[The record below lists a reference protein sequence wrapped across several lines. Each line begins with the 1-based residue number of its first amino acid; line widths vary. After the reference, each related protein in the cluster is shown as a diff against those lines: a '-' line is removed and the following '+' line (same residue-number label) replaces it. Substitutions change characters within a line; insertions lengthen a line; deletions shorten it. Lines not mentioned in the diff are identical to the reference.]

1 MTLNDLNDAVA
12 ELHAEHRTILAELD
26 AIDAALDAIEAR
38 YGSYPTIADVRI
50 DTNELRA
57 RLLAMGGGVTVH

>member
-1 MTLNDLNDAVA
+1 MTLTDVAA
-12 ELHAEHRTILAELD
+12 ELEADRRTTLADLD

-38 YGSYPTIADVRI
+38 YGFHPMIADVRI

-57 RLLAMGGGVTVH
+57 RLLALGDGGATVH